1 MSTHTKFN
9 PEGVKGRTA
18 QPPHKIFNF
27 MEKQHWTIKLK
38 VVDLNTR
45 IELPSW
51 TWYGVSNS
59 QWRAERKA
67 IRAYKGLALDRWS
80 AMVCNKYRLTAKQL
94 ERLINDGLITPP
106 DLFEITVAKVESEP
120 WVPSPI
126 GDDGLEPFV
135 V

>member
-1 MSTHTKFN
+1 
-9 PEGVKGRTA
+9 
-18 QPPHKIFNF
+18 
-27 MEKQHWTIKLK
+27 
-38 VVDLNTR
+38 
-45 IELPSW
+45 
-51 TWYGVSNS
+51 
-59 QWRAERKA
+59 
-67 IRAYKGLALDRWS
+67 
-80 AMVCNKYRLTAKQL
+80 MVCNKYRLTAKQL